1 MSFLFKIIPSN
12 FFQLLSSVNKDI
24 YVDCLI
30 LLEELFNEDDNFDID
45 KNIALNVLEKYF
57 DEKSEILFQEE
68 DEKEIIT
75 NNRQKASRVIALF
88 NKNGWLS
95 EEKISYNIINLNF
108 FDYSLE
114 MIYFF
119 KKTLNHIN
127 SESIG
132 NIYSVYSLLKS
143 FLTEKKYTTFQE
155 AILKTKSL
163 VAKLKILKSNIFRFY
178 NQLIN
183 INFNY
188 NLQNIL
194 EQLLS
199 DYKKNFFDSSYYI
212 LKTTDNFLKY
222 CIQIDFFIEEIEKN
236 PVYFQQMKEQIK
248 NINKNSKEDINNL
261 IRKQIQEIK
270 TNLSS
275 TDKLI
280 QIIDQKNEQYLQTA
294 CDKILF
300 FSNRKKNLEN
310 LLNNTIK
317 LILDDKINCSSFFNL
332 WNIKNLDEFSFYK
345 PRAPKKEI
353 TLSTLQTIP
362 EEIEFNLKEKKRL
375 FLDKKNLFHIQ
386 NINVF
391 VQELL
396 EKKNSFKA
404 SEMILKT
411 NQDILRL
418 ILIYIYAQSDS
429 NKNIYR
435 IQKLNIKANSYNLS
449 FPDFLIFK
457 K

>member
-68 DEKEIIT
+68 EKEIIT

-199 DYKKNFFDSSYYI
+199 DYK
-212 LKTTDNFLKY
+212 NFL
-222 CIQIDFFIEEIEKN
+222 IL
-236 PVYFQQMKEQIK
+236 
-248 NINKNSKEDINNL
+248 L
-261 IRKQIQEIK
+261 I
-270 TNLSS
+270 
-275 TDKLI
+275 
-280 QIIDQKNEQYLQTA
+280 
-294 CDKILF
+294 
-300 FSNRKKNLEN
+300 
-310 LLNNTIK
+310 
-317 LILDDKINCSSFFNL
+317 
-332 WNIKNLDEFSFYK
+332 
-345 PRAPKKEI
+345 
-353 TLSTLQTIP
+353 
-362 EEIEFNLKEKKRL
+362 
-375 FLDKKNLFHIQ
+375 
-386 NINVF
+386 
-391 VQELL
+391 
-396 EKKNSFKA
+396 
-404 SEMILKT
+404 
-411 NQDILRL
+411 
-418 ILIYIYAQSDS
+418 
-429 NKNIYR
+429 
-435 IQKLNIKANSYNLS
+435 
-449 FPDFLIFK
+449 IF
-457 K
+457 